1 MRLPGFVGPSSS
13 ATPRSL
19 RVERTV
25 NLYTEIVTSEGV
37 SKARAALYPVP
48 GLDPFVTLPE
58 VPARGAIEVI
68 GRVFVA
74 AGSSLYEVEANR
86 TVTKRGALPLA
97 TREPV
102 QMTHNGRQGHLLVI
116 AHNHTVAYYDLQS
129 NTLYQDVVSA
139 VDRIGEARGYFVGLD
154 DQASILR
161 VSPLLGRSAGT
172 AADPA
177 LFAWDAARFERRSL
191 ANDPWVSMIVHDG
204 EIILF
209 GKDTTEFWE
218 ISDTPDFPFAPVV
231 ERTFAIGIAARD
243 SVARVGN
250 TIAWLGGNTQGAGEV
265 YVLDGY
271 SPTRVSTH
279 AVEHAI
285 QGYRKT
291 EGIDRAIGWS
301 YSRDGHV
308 FYVLE
313 FPASQ
318 HTWVYDLATAQWHER
333 GSLDA
338 RRGDFGVWGARYHVN
353 AFNRALVCDSR
364 SGVISSLDEDRYLD
378 VDDTPI
384 VRLRRAPH
392 LAYENKTIVYHAFEL
407 EYERGVGQLVGPAAA
422 VNPTFEMRYSNDG
435 GNHWSMP
442 WSKAMGRAGEY
453 SQRARWMPLG
463 AGRQRVFEVSTSA
476 PVPVYLIDA
485 YLTIT
490 PGSH

>member
-1 MRLPGFVGPSSS
+1 M
-13 ATPRSL
+13 
-19 RVERTV
+19 ERTV

-68 GRVFVA
+68 GRVFVV
-74 AGSSLYEVEANR
+74 AGSSLYEVDGDR
-86 TVTKRGALPLA
+86 TVTRRGALPLA

-116 AHNHTVAYYDLQS
+116 AHNHTVAYYDLET
-129 NTLYQDVVSA
+129 NTLYSDVVSD

-154 DQASILR
+154 DQASVLR
-161 VSPLLGRSAGT
+161 VSPLLGRSSGT

-218 ISDTPDFPFAPVV
+218 IADAPDFPFAPVV

-250 TIAWLGGNTQGAGEV
+250 TIAWLGGNTQGAGQV
-265 YVLDGY
+265 YLLDGY

-285 QGYRKT
+285 QAYRK
-291 EGIDRAIGWS
+291 A
-301 YSRDGHV
+301 DGHRQGDRL
-308 FYVLE
+308 VLQPRRARVLRVWS
-313 FPASQ
+313 FPRHS
-318 HTWVYDLATAQWHER
+318 HTWVL
-333 GSLDA
+333 
-338 RRGDFGVWGARYHVN
+338 
-353 AFNRALVCDSR
+353 
-364 SGVISSLDEDRYLD
+364 
-378 VDDTPI
+378 
-384 VRLRRAPH
+384 
-392 LAYENKTIVYHAFEL
+392 
-407 EYERGVGQLVGPAAA
+407 
-422 VNPTFEMRYSNDG
+422 
-435 GNHWSMP
+435 
-442 WSKAMGRAGEY
+442 
-453 SQRARWMPLG
+453 
-463 AGRQRVFEVSTSA
+463 
-476 PVPVYLIDA
+476 
-485 YLTIT
+485 
-490 PGSH
+490 

>member
-1 MRLPGFVGPSSS
+1 MRLPGFVGPSSYS
-13 ATPRSL
+13 TPRSL

-25 NLYTEIVTSEGV
+25 NLFTEIVSSAGA

-48 GLDPFVTLPE
+48 GQDPFVKLPE
-58 VPARGAIEVI
+58 IPARGMIEVI
-68 GRVFVA
+68 GRVFVV
-74 AGSSLYEVEANR
+74 AGSSLYEVESDR
-86 TVTKRGALPLA
+86 TVTRRGSLPLA

-102 QMTHNGRQGHLLVI
+102 QMTHNGRQGHLLLI
-116 AHNHTVAYYDLQS
+116 AHNHSVAYYDLQS
-129 NTLYQDVVSA
+129 NTLYADVVSD

-154 DQASILR
+154 DQASVLR
-161 VSPLLGRSAGT
+161 VSPLLGRSSGN

-177 LFAWDAARFERRSL
+177 LFAWDASRFERRSL

-218 ISDTPDFPFAPVV
+218 IVDAPDFPFEPVV

-250 TIAWLGGNTQGAGEV
+250 TIAWLGGNTQGAGQV
-265 YVLDGY
+265 YVLNGY

-285 QGYRKT
+285 QTYRT
-291 EGIDRAIGWS
+291 ADGIDTAIGWS
-301 YSRDGHV
+301 YTREGHI
-308 FYVLE
+308 FYILE
-313 FPASQ
+313 FPASG
-318 HTWVYDLATAQWHER
+318 HTWCYDLSTEQWHER
-333 GSLDA
+333 GAWDA
-338 RRGDFGVWGARYHVN
+338 RRADFGVWGPRYHVN
-353 AFNRALVCDSR
+353 AFNRTLVCDSR
-364 SGVISSLDEDRYLD
+364 SGWLSSLEDDRYLD

-392 LAYENKTIVYHAFEL
+392 LANENKTIVYHMFEL
-407 EYERGVGQLVGPAAA
+407 EYERGVGQLAGAAAA
-422 VNPTFEMRYSNDG
+422 VDPTFEMRYSDDG
-435 GNHWSMP
+435 GYHWSMP

-453 SQRARWMPLG
+453 RQRARWMPLG
-463 AGRQRVFEVSTSA
+463 SGPQRVFEVRTSA
-476 PVPVYLIDA
+476 PVPVYLIDG
-485 YLTIT
+485 YVTFT